1 MKNLLVVTHTESIH
15 HLENKVG
22 GWYDTGL
29 TPRGKVD
36 AMATADRLATMVIEG
51 DVEVFSSDLL
61 RASQTAAIIAQRLL
75 RPVIQTADL
84 REISYGAAEGKPQD
98 WLAERQVPAPDDNRM
113 DHRGG
118 VEDTETRREIAARV
132 YRCVDSIVER
142 ACETQIIVTHGFAL
156 TFVIAAWIKM
166 PIDAAGYVSFP
177 ARSGSITH
185 LREDDFWRSR
195 SVISLADISHLQVA
209 ATHG

>member
-1 MKNLLVVTHTESIH
+1 
-15 HLENKVG
+15 
-22 GWYDTGL
+22 
-29 TPRGKVD
+29 
-36 AMATADRLATMVIEG
+36 MAAMVIDG
-51 DVEVFSSDLL
+51 DVDVFSSDLL
-61 RASQTAAIIAQRLL
+61 RASQTAAIIAQRLQ

-84 REISYGAAEGKPQD
+84 RESVTAPAGASHKIGLPSVKSRLLTTVEWTTA
-98 WLAERQVPAPDDNRM
+98 V
-113 DHRGG
+113 GG
-118 VEDTETRREIAARV
+118 VEDAETRREIATRF

-195 SVISLADISHLQVA
+195 SVISLADISHLQA
-209 ATHG
+209 EATDD